1 MTLQQKLIA
10 SLKHIFGD
18 KKEVII
24 AIVNPLR
31 TEKQQEKM
39 MEYLANNYQY
49 KELMRIDRLLKLS
62 LQISKEN

>member
-1 MTLQQKLIA
+1 MTLQQKMIA
-10 SLKHIFGD
+10 SLKHILGD
-18 KKEVII
+18 KKDEII

-39 MEYLANNYQY
+39 MDYLANNYQD